1 MTTIY
6 QHGTLA
12 QLVARQMSGTI
23 TVAEMLEHGDTG
35 IGTFE
40 GLNGEAIFLNGEA
53 YHCLLYTS
61 DAADD
66 LTTV

>member
-40 GLNGEAIFLNGEA
+40 GLNGEAIFLNGESSPH
-53 YHCLLYTS
+53 Y
-61 DAADD
+61 
-66 LTTV
+66 